1 MAVAGEVRLE
11 LTSTRGVAVARL
23 VGPIDETFAGELQ
36 KLTAPTGSVIIDLDG
51 VTRITSFGVRAWVSA
66 LEAMKATYYCFVR
79 CRPSMV
85 AQFNMIRHFARRGEV
100 VSLYAPYLCSS
111 CGADVHVLVDLR
123 KQRSDVLRLAE
134 TPAACPS
141 CGTNAEFDD
150 VAESYFSYVL
160 AAPAPNVAADVE
172 EILSVPFRVE
182 KEVTD
187 DLTALWFVGA
197 MDSPPRLKRVLEGL
211 EGRVLVV
218 MSEVY
223 VLNEEGRE
231 TFRRIAGMEG
241 VQASLARVPGDVAV
255 ALLGMRDALGTI
267 DVVSVNLTVSCEK
280 CGADAVVELDE
291 TAFHKAGGASPTVP
305 CPRCA
310 ELVPVPSRWGR
321 LAELPWGPPRAVL
334 TAYLRSRPSLTDASA
349 TLMRPRSEPR
359 ISVGTLAAGAS
370 RYEIVRPLGRG
381 GMGTVYLARAVRA
394 GGFERLVAVK
404 RMHPHLAEDENC
416 VAMFLDEARLAA
428 RIHHP
433 NVVPTLDVEQNADG
447 AVLVM
452 DYVEGL
458 SLHEILERL
467 LPFGK
472 RPPTA
477 VSIRI
482 LTDALAGLH
491 CAHQL
496 RDEDGSPLNLV
507 HRDASTAN
515 LLVGVDGVTRVTDF
529 GIAVAKRRLVQT
541 TDPGRVKGTPGYMA
555 PEQSEG
561 KEVDLRADIFSLGV
575 VTCELLYRPPYS
587 RGFGSLPA
595 LLVRQELATA
605 LSAAPVPNETIP
617 RATLTACLRAMS
629 VTPEER
635 FPTAL
640 AFLEALEA
648 GAAADGFTAAPSR
661 AVGALV
667 QSIRETQ
674 SSR

>member
-1 MAVAGEVRLE
+1 MAGASEVRLD
-11 LTSTRGVAVARL
+11 LTSRKGVTIARL
-23 VGPIDETFAGELQ
+23 VGAIDETFGGELQ

-51 VTRITSFGVRAWVSA
+51 VTGITSFGVRAWVSA

-79 CRPSMV
+79 CRPSMI
-85 AQFNMIRHFARRGEV
+85 AQFNMIGHFGRRGEV

-111 CGADVHVLVDLR
+111 CGTDVDVLIDLR

-134 TPAACPS
+134 TPAACPR
-141 CGTNAEFDD
+141 CAANADFDD

-160 AAPAPNVAADVE
+160 DAAAPNIPADVE
-172 EILSVPFRVE
+172 EVLSVPFRVE

-197 MDSPPRLKRVLEGL
+197 MDSPPHLKRLLEGL

-223 VLNEEGRE
+223 VLNEQGRE

-255 ALLGMRDALGTI
+255 ALLGMRDVLGSI
-267 DVVSVNLTVSCEK
+267 DVVSVNLSVRCAA
-280 CGADAVVELDE
+280 CGADSVVELDE
-291 TAFHKAGGASPTVP
+291 PSFPKTGGASPVAP
-305 CPRCA
+305 CLRCG
-310 ELVPVPSRWGR
+310 ELLSIPSRWAR
-321 LAELPWGPPRAVL
+321 LAELPWGPLPPVLKAYLGTRRSLAEASPTAVGRASDPRAS
-334 TAYLRSRPSLTDASA
+334 AKSLAS
-349 TLMRPRSEPR
+349 
-359 ISVGTLAAGAS
+359 GAS

-404 RMHPHLAEDENC
+404 RMHPHLADDANC

-433 NVVPTLDVEQNADG
+433 NVVPTLDVEENADG
-447 AVLVM
+447 VVLVM

-472 RPPTA
+472 RPPMP
-477 VSIRI
+477 VSLRI

-496 RDEDGSPLNLV
+496 RDEDGGPLNLV

-529 GIAVAKRRLVQT
+529 GIAVAKQRLVQT

-561 KEVDLRADIFSLGV
+561 REVDLRADVFSLGV

-605 LSAAPVPNETIP
+605 LSAAPVPNDAMP

-629 VTPEER
+629 VNPGER

-648 GAAADGFTAAPSR
+648 GAAADGFTAAPIR
-661 AVGALV
+661 VVGALV